1 MRPHRWAGRL
11 VALALMLGGLAAA
24 GPLAAATV
32 TCGTASGL
40 AGQSVTVA
48 LTASDL
54 TGLNVRSYEFDLFY
68 NASVVTAT
76 GVTTAATLTGSAGWG
91 TPTIS
96 VTSGRIRIA
105 GGGANAL
112 TGAGTLLNV
121 TFLIDP
127 AWLNGNYTG
136 LTLANFMF
144 NEGTPT
150 ASLVSGSI
158 TVNQTPQIFVSP
170 NTAEIARGQTLQ
182 FTASGSVVNPVA
194 WSTTDNAI
202 ATISSTG
209 LLTGAAPGAVRV
221 NAADNGGHTDQSDG
235 DILIRVAA
243 VTVGTGSAFLG
254 QAVSIPV
261 TTTSLTGGGVRSGEM
276 QVTWN
281 HDYLTLTSVTRQAG
295 TLLNGYGSMAYGT
308 LDSGPYTTVTVDF
321 AGTTDLSGAGTLFY
335 LNFTASPVNA
345 AFIGLSLGTALFNET
360 MPALRTNGSVNVT
373 SPNAFSVSPNSVT
386 LLAGQTQAFT
396 TSGSPVLPLTWST
409 LNTAVAT
416 INPSSGL
423 LTAMGGGVTKVKA
436 VDNVGG
442 VALSGDITVYDFAL
456 SIGTVTANSG
466 STAHIPLNVDRSL
479 TPLNIRAMEYRFNW
493 SYSYVSSA
501 IPVRSGLL
509 SAWATPT
516 FNQGAS
522 SVFVAAANG
531 ASLTGG
537 GGVLGYVDVTTD
549 PSTPSGTD
557 IPLSLTG
564 VLFNEGL
571 PIPLLAGGL
580 LRVRNTAGV
589 EAGEGASFAFAP
601 PLPNPAM
608 TNARF
613 AFTLPAA
620 GQGGSNVRLTV
631 FGTDGRRVRTLID
644 GPLGAGQH
652 QVTWDTRGEDGAPVA
667 VGIYF
672 ARLEW
677 AGSRLERKVAVVR

>member
-1 MRPHRWAGRL
+1 M
-11 VALALMLGGLAAA
+11 VVLALMLGGLTAA

-54 TGLNVRSYEFDLFY
+54 TGLNIRSYEFDILY
-68 NASVVTAT
+68 NSGVVTAT
-76 GVTTAATLTGSAGWG
+76 GVTTASTLTGSAGWG
-91 TPTIS
+91 TPTIA

-127 AWLNGNYTG
+127 SLLNGSGTS

-150 ASLVSGSI
+150 ASVVGGSI
-158 TVNQTPQIFVSP
+158 TVNPTPQIFVSP

-182 FTASGSVVNPVA
+182 FNLSGSVVNPVV
-194 WSTTDNAI
+194 WSTTDNLI
-202 ATISSTG
+202 ASINSSG
-209 LLTGAAPGAVRV
+209 LLTGNAPGAVRV

-235 DILIRVAA
+235 DILIRVSA
-243 VTVGTGSAFLG
+243 VTVGTASAFLG

-261 TTTSLTGGGVRSGEM
+261 TTTTLTGGGVRSGEL
-276 QVTWN
+276 QITYN
-281 HDYLTLTSVTRQAG
+281 NNYLTLTSVTRQAG
-295 TLLNGYGSMAYGT
+295 TLLNGYGSMVYGT
-308 LDSGPYTTVTVDF
+308 VDAGANTTVTVDF
-321 AGTTDLSGAGTLFY
+321 AGTTDLAGSGTLFY
-335 LNFTASPVNA
+335 LNFTASSVNA
-345 AFIGLSLGTALFNET
+345 AFVGLSLGTALFNET
-360 MPALRTNGSVNVT
+360 LPALRANGSVNVT
-373 SPNAFSVSPNSVT
+373 SPNAFTVNPYSVT
-386 LLAGQTQAFT
+386 LLAGQTQQFT

-409 LNTAVAT
+409 LNTSVAT
-416 INPSSGL
+416 INPSTGL
-423 LTAMGGGVTKVKA
+423 LTAIGGGVTKVKA
-436 VDNVGG
+436 IDNVGG
-442 VALSGDITVYDFAL
+442 VALNNDVTVYDFAL

-479 TPLNIRAMEYRFNW
+479 TPLNIRAVEYRFNW
-493 SYSYVSSA
+493 SPAYVTSA
-501 IPVRSGLL
+501 IPTRSGLL
-509 SAWATPT
+509 VSWAAPT
-516 FNQGAS
+516 FNQGTN
-522 SVFVAAANG
+522 SVLMAAASG
-531 ASLTGG
+531 TPLAG
-537 GGVLGYVDVTTD
+537 GGVLEYVDVTTD

-557 IPLSLTG
+557 IPLSLSS
-564 VLFNEGL
+564 VMFNEGL
-571 PIPLLAGGL
+571 PIPFLTNGL

-589 EAGEGASFAFAP
+589 ESGEGASFAFAP

-608 TNARF
+608 TSARF

-620 GQGGSNVRLTV
+620 AQAGSNVRLTL

-652 QVTWDTRGEDGAPVA
+652 QVSWDTRGEDGAPVA

-677 AGSRLERKVAVVR
+677 AGSRLDRKVAVVR